1 MITPKLAPWSQR
13 RANNGITRL
22 ANSFATP
29 QSPYSDVEMSK
40 RSVAELRAKAAE
52 YRRMVETARVLKTR
66 AAVIKIA
73 DRYDVL
79 ADKRD

>member
-1 MITPKLAPWSQR
+1 
-13 RANNGITRL
+13 
-22 ANSFATP
+22 
-29 QSPYSDVEMSK
+29 
-40 RSVAELRAKAAE
+40 
-52 YRRMVETARVLKTR
+52 MVETARVLKTR